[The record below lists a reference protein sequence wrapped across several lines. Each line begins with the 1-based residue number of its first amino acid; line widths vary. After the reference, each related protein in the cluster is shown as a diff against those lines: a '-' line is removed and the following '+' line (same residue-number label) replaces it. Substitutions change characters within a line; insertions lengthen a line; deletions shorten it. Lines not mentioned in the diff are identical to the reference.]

1 MKETIRVRYF
11 LLLAFA
17 VMAFTVTA
25 SAQSVESVYTNLGGK
40 TCKILERD
48 AAAAAYRMD
57 QCSGIAGYKVRVTS
71 QDERQGLAIVKPD
84 GSVHELD
91 LGYIGGGGF
100 SYIGPK
106 AEWRVRKQKGKL
118 VPIAL
123 IVRFNVSTGG
133 EGKETSYLA
142 VSKITPQSIC
152 YVEAIDPGPS
162 ANMKARQSADTSA
175 AKPCYKL
182 ESPGN

>member
-1 MKETIRVRYF
+1 MRCF
-11 LLLAFA
+11 LLSTVIILT
-17 VMAFTVTA
+17 FTATA
-25 SAQSVESVYTNLGGK
+25 SAQAVQSLYTNLGGK
-40 TCKILERD
+40 TCRILERD
-48 AAAAAYRMD
+48 PEAAAYRMD
-57 QCSGIAGYKVRVTS
+57 QCSGIAGYKVRVIS
-71 QDERQGLAIVKPD
+71 QDERQSLAIVKPD

-106 AEWRVRKQKGKL
+106 AEWRVRKRNGKL

-123 IVRFNVSTGG
+123 IVRLNVSTGG

-152 YVEAIDPGPS
+152 YIEAIDPGPN

-175 AKPCYKL
+175 NKPCYKL
-182 ESPGN
+182 ESNGN

>member
-1 MKETIRVRYF
+1 M
-11 LLLAFA
+11 
-17 VMAFTVTA
+17 
-25 SAQSVESVYTNLGGK
+25 
-40 TCKILERD
+40 LEKD

-142 VSKITPQSIC
+142 VSKITPKSIC
-152 YVEAIDPGPS
+152 FIQAIDPGPD
-162 ANMKARQSADTSA
+162 ANLKARQAADSA
-175 AKPCYKL
+175 AGKPCYKL